1 MTPQEKK
8 QVVAFNDKLTQTM
21 DIRLTTS
28 ADTRSQKL
36 ERFCKELV
44 ENATRL
50 QVMIEKN
57 DAAGS
62 MPGIHITSSLVYHA
76 VPLGTELL
84 PFLDM
89 LVNVSEQSAENLPV
103 GSTQESELPAK
114 LKLYV
119 SSTCSFCP
127 AVVRKLVPLAM
138 QNTHIQ
144 LMIID
149 GVLFSE
155 MADTDHVRSVPTLIL
170 DDQFRWT
177 GMVDFNELLNTI
189 QGRDPAQLSA
199 GTLASMISDG
209 NAYELAEMM
218 LKEGCIF
225 PGFMDLLTH
234 EAFSTRLGA
243 MAAAEEIAERRLSLA
258 VQMAQPLV
266 ERFEKQIDAVKGDLL
281 YILGLSGDSEILD
294 FLKKVAS
301 GEYPEDIKEAAAEA
315 LEAIQSR

>member
-1 MTPQEKK
+1 VTPQEKK
-8 QVVAFNDKLTQTM
+8 QVVSFNDKLTQTM

-28 ADTRSQKL
+28 ADTRSQEL
-36 ERFCKELV
+36 EHFCRELV
-44 ENATRL
+44 ENASRL

-57 DAAGS
+57 DTAGS

-89 LVNVSEQSAENLPV
+89 LVDISEQSAGNSPA

-119 SSTCSFCP
+119 SNTCSFCP
-127 AVVRKLVPLAM
+127 AVIRKLVPLAM

-149 GVLFSE
+149 AVLFSE
-155 MADTDHVRSVPTLIL
+155 VADTDHIRSVPTLIL

-177 GMVDFNELLNTI
+177 GMVDLDELLNTI

-199 GTLASMISDG
+199 GSLASMISDG
-209 NAYELAEMM
+209 NAYGLAEMM
-218 LKEGCIF
+218 LKEGFIF

-234 EAFSTRLGA
+234 DAFSTRLGA
-243 MAAAEEIAERRLSLA
+243 MAAAEEIAERQMSLA

-281 YILGLSGDSEILD
+281 YILGLSGDSGTLD

-315 LEAIQSR
+315 MEAIQSR

>member
-1 MTPQEKK
+1 VTPQEKK
-8 QVVAFNDKLTQTM
+8 QVVALNDKLTQTI
-21 DIRLTTS
+21 DIKLTTS
-28 ADTRSQKL
+28 ADIRSQEL
-36 ERFCKELV
+36 ENFCRELMQ
-44 ENATRL
+44 NASKI
-50 QVMIEKN
+50 QAIIEKN

-62 MPGIHITSSLVYHA
+62 MPRIHVASSLVYHA

-89 LVNVSEQSAENLPV
+89 LQDASEQHAENAQA

-138 QNTHIQ
+138 QNTHVQ

-149 GVLFSE
+149 AVLFSE
-155 MADTDHVRSVPTLIL
+155 MAETDHIRSVPTLIL

-177 GMVDFNELLNTI
+177 GMVDPNELLNTI
-189 QGRDPAQLSA
+189 RGRDPAQLSA

-209 NAYELAEMM
+209 NAYGLAEMM

-225 PGFMDLLTH
+225 PGFLDLLTH

-243 MAAAEEIAERRLSLA
+243 MAAAEEIAERRLPLA

-266 ERFEKQIDAVKGDLL
+266 ERFEQQIDAVKGDLL
-281 YILGLSGDSEILD
+281 YILGLSGDSGILD
-294 FLKKVAS
+294 FLKKIAS
-301 GEYPEDIKEAAAEA
+301 GEYPEDVKEAAAEA
-315 LEAIQSR
+315 MEAIQSR